1 MLLDAEDW
9 SVHRV
14 VDIWQVSLGWS
25 LSDSSELIVDGS
37 VTQADPSLVGS
48 EIWHWDASQMSAN
61 SGAHKHLRVTGIR
74 KRNDGF
80 FIEQGSGWQRV
91 TFSDFTEGK
100 SSNEDDFSVP
110 GSLEDFTRWEFGNLE
125 FLVGVSDIPGSGN
138 HLTVNHGKDGLNSE
152 DVGTE
157 DETLHHV
164 HLSSLD
170 LVVSVLFVPKSV
182 LVVPV
187 ISLGLS
193 VEGISEVG
201 WS

>member
-1 MLLDAEDW
+1 
-9 SVHRV
+9 
-14 VDIWQVSLGWS
+14 LGWS
-25 LSDSSELIVDGS
+25 LSDSSELIVDGT

-61 SGAHKHLRVTGIR
+61 SRAHKNLRVTGIR

-80 FIEQGSGWQRV
+80 FIEQGSGWQGV
-91 TFSDFTEGK
+91 TFSDFTEGE
-100 SSNEDDFSVP
+100 SSDEDDLSVP
-110 GSLEDFTRWEFGNLE
+110 SSLEDFTRWEFGNLE

-138 HLTVNHGKDGLNSE
+138 HLTVDNGKDGLNSE
-152 DVGTE
+152 DVRTE

-170 LVVSVLFVPKSV
+170 LVVSVLLVPKSV
-182 LVVPV
+182 FVVPV